1 MFKWYFTNKSRLSDA
16 YLPLLCKINIIIL
29 DFKNNNLILFAFF
42 FYLKNKYNN
51 KSMKISIYCIEDV
64 NGLKYV
70 GSTKESLRRRHKR
83 HIVKK
88 KSTNDKTKTTSRYLD
103 LDNSKIYL
111 LEECNENNR
120 YEREQF
126 HILNTNCVNL
136 IKTNNQYNRQQYRNW
151 VNSFGRRDD
160 NNLQRIS
167 PHLFL

>member
-1 MFKWYFTNKSRLSDA
+1 
-16 YLPLLCKINIIIL
+16 
-29 DFKNNNLILFAFF
+29 
-42 FYLKNKYNN
+42 
-51 KSMKISIYCIEDV
+51 MKISIYCIEDV

-88 KSTNDKTKTTSRYLD
+88 KSTKDNMKTTSRYLD
-103 LDNSKIYL
+103 LDNSNIYL

-120 YEREQF
+120 YERERF
-126 HILNTNCVNL
+126 HIVNTNCVNL
-136 IKTNNQYNRQQYRNW
+136 IKPKNQKHNRQLYDNW
-151 VNSFGRRDD
+151 VLSFGRRED